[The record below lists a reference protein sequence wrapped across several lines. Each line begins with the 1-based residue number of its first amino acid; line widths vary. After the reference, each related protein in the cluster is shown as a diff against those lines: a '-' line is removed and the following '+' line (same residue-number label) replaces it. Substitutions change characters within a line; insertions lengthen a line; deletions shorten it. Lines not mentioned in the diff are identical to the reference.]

1 MMKRTTSRHGFMLFE
16 VMIAVTI
23 FALGVIGLGVCMNN
37 CLRADQFKEEE
48 ARARRLL
55 ENRMAEILA
64 GTIPAT
70 DKSVEEFK
78 DAFAGMKLK
87 TTRLPLKLKNEDGI
101 DIVGLFAIT
110 LEAQWVSEGEEQARD
125 LSFYVYPRQR

>member
-1 MMKRTTSRHGFMLFE
+1 MLLE
-16 VMIAVTI
+16 VMVAVGI
-23 FALGVIGLGVCMNN
+23 FATGVIALGACVEN
-37 CLRADQFKEEE
+37 CLRAEQFKEEE
-48 ARARRLL
+48 ARAARLL

-78 DAFAGMKLK
+78 DAFFGMKLK
-87 TTRLPLKLKNEDGI
+87 TTRLPLKLQNEQEQEL
-101 DIVGLFAIT
+101 VGLFAIT
-110 LEAQWVSEGEEQARD
+110 IEAVWVSDGEEQSRD

>member
-1 MMKRTTSRHGFMLFE
+1 M
-16 VMIAVTI
+16 VAVGI
-23 FALGVIGLGVCMNN
+23 FAMGVIALGACVEN
-37 CLRADQFKEEE
+37 CLRAEQFKDEE
-48 ARARRLL
+48 ARAGRLL

-78 DAFAGMKLK
+78 DAFFGMKLQ
-87 TTRLPLKLKNEDGI
+87 TTRVPLTLKNETKQDL
-101 DIVGLFAIT
+101 VGLFAIT
-110 LEAQWVSEGEEQARD
+110 LEAQWVSDGEEQSRE